1 MLHKWKKFLGKIPG
15 LKNLLGKSADKPV
28 ENNLQIEG
36 QSMKK
41 GGKRTRRTRKTR
53 KSNKSKKPKTVK
65 PKKTAN
71 EIKKHK
77 LEAEQWMI
85 DVEKTRKE
93 IKKNKEI
100 NFNLF

>member
-1 MLHKWKKFLGKIPG
+1 
-15 LKNLLGKSADKPV
+15 
-28 ENNLQIEG
+28 
-36 QSMKK
+36 MKK
-41 GGKRTRRTRKTR
+41 VGKRTSRTRKT
-53 KSNKSKKPKTVK
+53 KKSKKTKTVK

-71 EIKKHK
+71 EIKQHK

-100 NFNLF
+100 NLNLF